1 MQENTLFQIRIIND
15 LSFFH
20 EICFNAD
27 SYIIFI
33 NLEKSQTKEKL
44 ECLLEYI
51 NNNICP
57 GLIKTYIVGLY
68 NNKIVQECQK
78 DELEILFN
86 ENDWLFYEYF
96 QIKINEEQN
105 QHFCFYEYINNKK
118 YNDKVFLT
126 KKIKD
131 YNLLEILEKI
141 INNIYESKYYILT
154 DPFKTKYKDKQIRFE
169 KQDGNYSGVN
179 CNIF

>member
-1 MQENTLFQIRIIND
+1 MKYVLI
-15 LSFFH
+15 
-20 EICFNAD
+20 AD

-51 NNNICP
+51 NNNCCSCM
-57 GLIKTYIVGLY
+57 IKTYIVGLY

-86 ENDWLFYEYF
+86 ENVGLFHEYF

-118 YNDKVFLT
+118 FNNKIFLT

-141 INNIYESKYYILT
+141 INNIYESKYYIVF
-154 DPFKTKYKDKQIRFE
+154 DPFKRKYKDKQIRFE
-169 KQDGNYSGVN
+169 KQKGNYSGVN

>member
-1 MQENTLFQIRIIND
+1 M
-15 LSFFH
+15 
-20 EICFNAD
+20 
-27 SYIIFI
+27 
-33 NLEKSQTKEKL
+33 
-44 ECLLEYI
+44 
-51 NNNICP
+51 
-57 GLIKTYIVGLY
+57 Y

-118 YNDKVFLT
+118 FNDKVFLT

-141 INNIYESKYYILT
+141 INNIYESKYYILI
-154 DPFKTKYKDKQIRFE
+154 DPFKRKNKDKQIRFE
-169 KQDGNYSGVN
+169 KQEGNYSGGI
-179 CNIF
+179 CNIL